1 LAKIKELEKKVK
13 MTTRLKTIQHQID
26 VEVLD
31 LGQDLLVET
40 DLVQRLCF
48 ADGYHTDAAVEDMEL
63 RDRLAR
69 AGYIYIKDDGACYA
83 TYELRKIAAEEGLI
97 PDWH

>member
-1 LAKIKELEKKVK
+1 
-13 MTTRLKTIQHQID
+13 MTTRIKTIQRSID

-31 LGQDLLVET
+31 LGQELLVET

-48 ADGYHTDAAVEDMEL
+48 ADGFFSATDVEDADL
-63 RDRLAR
+63 RDRLAI
-69 AGYIYIKDDGACYA
+69 AGYIYVKEGSACYA
-83 TYELRKIAAEEGLI
+83 TYDLRKIALEEGLT

>member
-1 LAKIKELEKKVK
+1 MA
-13 MTTRLKTIQHQID
+13 TRIKTIQHQID

-31 LGQDLLVET
+31 LGQELLVET

-48 ADGYHTDAAVEDMEL
+48 ADGYHTDTTIEDADL
-63 RDRLAR
+63 RERLAR
-69 AGYIYIKDDGACYA
+69 AGYIYVKKDQACYA
-83 TYELRKIAAEEGLI
+83 TYILRKIAAEEGLI

>member
-1 LAKIKELEKKVK
+1 MA
-13 MTTRLKTIQHQID
+13 TRIKTIQHQID

-31 LGQDLLVET
+31 LGQELLVET

-48 ADGYHTDAAVEDMEL
+48 ADGHFSATDVEDTNL
-63 RDRLAR
+63 RERLVR
-69 AGYIYIKDDGACYA
+69 AGYIYVKDDGACYT
-83 TYELRKIAAEEGLI
+83 TYALRKIAVEEGLI

>member
-1 LAKIKELEKKVK
+1 
-13 MTTRLKTIQHQID
+13 MTTRIKTIQRSID

-48 ADGYHTDAAVEDMEL
+48 ADGYFSATDVEDEEL
-63 RDRLAR
+63 RGKLAR
-69 AGYIYIKDDGACYA
+69 AGYIYVKEGQACYA
-83 TYELRKIAAEEGLI
+83 TYELRKIATEEGLI
-97 PDWH
+97 PLR